1 MKRGSIITLSSSAIR
16 CQKSNFMFVSV
27 RQISNGGKRSKK
39 KIYHRD
45 YQLDKVMDL
54 QKKPSLILQL
64 KSIIQSQNHQRLL
77 LRDLEKEV
85 GFVAKWNFM
94 SIIEKYPSIFRVGGG
109 CGKEFPFVTLT
120 GKAEK
125 VARGEGEAR
134 NLMEPI
140 LVKNLRKLLML
151 SIDCRVPLEKVEFI
165 GNELGLPHDFKK
177 SLIFKY
183 PEYFSIKVINGRAY
197 LNLENWDS
205 SLAVTA
211 REERFARERMLQSA
225 GGQNKVRIMKDGN
238 YLGPFAFKMCYAAG
252 FRPNKSYLEELEKWQ
267 KMEFPSPYLNAR
279 RFEVADPKT
288 RKRVVAVLHELLS
301 LTMEKRMISAKLD
314 AFHSEY
320 RLPSKLVLCLIKHH
334 GIFYITNKGARS
346 TVFLK
351 EAYDGTNL
359 VDKCPILM
367 FNDKFVALSVDI
379 GADNC
384 KVFDVDSENQTMAG
398 VTTQLML
405 LNKVMKP
412 LRRWGIKSAAIFFP
426 IGYFHEFQSSTKLEH
441 HYFSILPHFSVPLS
455 SSNNQMANDGALRSA
470 IVWLSVIMVLVGL
483 FTFSLKKIMVT
494 YAFGMLGISGILLP
508 DWDFFDRDFSRWP
521 YPVTA
526 DERAALQARR
536 SGFKRL
542 FNFSFLFLIFHFISY
557 TILEVELGLSKA
569 LNSLHI
575 CEYSTRH

>member
-1 MKRGSIITLSSSAIR
+1 ML
-16 CQKSNFMFVSV
+16 VSV

-64 KSIIQSQNHQRLL
+64 KSIIQSQKHQRLL

-109 CGKEFPFVTLT
+109 SGKELPFVTLT

-125 VARGEGEAR
+125 IAREEGEAR

-151 SIDCRVPLEKVEFI
+151 SIDCRVPLEKVELI
-165 GNELGLPHDFKK
+165 GNELGLPQDFKK

-183 PEYFSIKVINGRAY
+183 PEYFSVKDINGRAY
-197 LNLENWDS
+197 LNLESWDS
-205 SLAVTA
+205 SLEVTA
-211 REERFARERMLQSA
+211 REERFGREGMLQSA
-225 GGQNKVRIMKDGN
+225 GGQKKSRIMKDGN

-252 FRPNKSYLEELEKWQ
+252 FRPNNSYLEELEKWQ

-320 RLPSKLVLCLIKHH
+320 RLPSKLLLCLIKHH

-351 EAYDGTNL
+351 EAYDGTRL
-359 VDKCPILM
+359 VDKCPILT
-367 FNDKFVALSVDI
+367 FNDKFVALSGRNETGHV
-379 GADNC
+379 
-384 KVFDVDSENQTMAG
+384 
-398 VTTQLML
+398 
-405 LNKVMKP
+405 
-412 LRRWGIKSAAIFFP
+412 AI
-426 IGYFHEFQSSTKLEH
+426 
-441 HYFSILPHFSVPLS
+441 
-455 SSNNQMANDGALRSA
+455 
-470 IVWLSVIMVLVGL
+470 
-483 FTFSLKKIMVT
+483 
-494 YAFGMLGISGILLP
+494 
-508 DWDFFDRDFSRWP
+508 
-521 YPVTA
+521 
-526 DERAALQARR
+526 
-536 SGFKRL
+536 
-542 FNFSFLFLIFHFISY
+542 
-557 TILEVELGLSKA
+557 
-569 LNSLHI
+569 
-575 CEYSTRH
+575 